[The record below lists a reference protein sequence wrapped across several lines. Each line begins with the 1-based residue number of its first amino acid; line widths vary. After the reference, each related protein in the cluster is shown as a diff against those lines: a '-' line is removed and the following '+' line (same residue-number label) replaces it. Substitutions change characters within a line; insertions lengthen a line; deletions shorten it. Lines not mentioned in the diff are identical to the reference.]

1 MAKLR
6 VVLSY
11 IHFPLA
17 LARYLNLALQRR
29 DDIELFTVG
38 PYTGAWIPWAGGM
51 QLPMKYA
58 KPPDLPLPVPDYSTA
73 VIVPIGYVERQLPW
87 KPDLWIQVDAGWHL
101 SGKPEHG
108 VNVFVG
114 TDPHVL
120 DYSQQRTLADVFF
133 CMQTP
138 YMAEGD
144 KYLPYAY
151 DPVYHAPEE
160 QPRNYDAVL
169 LGIHYD
175 ERNRLVEAL
184 REQGL
189 NVHYGQGPIFEEA
202 RAIYNQAPLAL
213 AWSSKQDLCARVF
226 EGAAMGRVVV
236 TNRVPDLG
244 RFFNEDTDL
253 IAFSS
258 LGEAVEKVMYY
269 HERPD
274 ELAEMAERGRAAVEP
289 HTWDARIQQVI
300 NECN

>member
-1 MAKLR
+1 MR

-17 LARYLNLALQRR
+17 LARYINLALLRR

-51 QLPMKYA
+51 ELPKHA
-58 KPPDLPLPVPDYSTA
+58 NPPDLPLPASGQLPD
-73 VIVPIGYVERQLPW
+73 VPITWVERQLPW
-87 KPDLWIQVDAGWHL
+87 RPDLWIHVDAGWHL
-101 SGKPEHG
+101 KGKPEHG

-120 DYSQQRTLADVFF
+120 DYSAQRTLADVFF

-151 DPVYHAPEE
+151 DPVFHAPEE

-169 LGIHYD
+169 LGIHYE

-189 NVHYGQGPIFEEA
+189 DVFYGQGPIFEEA

-213 AWSSKQDLCARVF
+213 AWSSKLDLCARVF

-258 LGEAVEKVMYY
+258 LGEAVEKVMNCINNPAQI
-269 HERPD
+269 HHIS
-274 ELAEMAERGRAAVEP
+274 AHARAAVEP
-289 HTWDARIQQVI
+289 HTWDSRIYQI
-300 NECN
+300 IEGAGL

>member
-1 MAKLR
+1 VAKLR
-6 VVLSY
+6 VVISY
-11 IHFPLA
+11 IHYPMA
-17 LARYLNLALQRR
+17 LARYIDFALRR
-29 DDIELFTVG
+29 REDVELYTVG

-58 KPPDLPLPVPDYSTA
+58 QPPNLPLPMNGNLPV
-73 VIVPIGYVERQLPW
+73 VPITWVEQQLRW
-87 KPDLWIQVDAGWHL
+87 QPDLWLHVDAGWYL
-101 SGKPEHG
+101 RGRPNHG
-108 VNVFVG
+108 FNVFVA

-120 DYSQQRTLADVFF
+120 DYSQQRQLADVFF

-138 YMAEGD
+138 YMQAGD

-151 DPVYHAPEE
+151 DPILHAPEE

-169 LGIHYD
+169 LGLHYE
-175 ERNRLVEAL
+175 ERNRLVSAL

-189 NVHYGQGPIFEEA
+189 NVHYDLGPIFDEA

-213 AWSSKQDLCARVF
+213 AWSSQQDLCARVF

-236 TNRVPDLG
+236 TNRVPDLSK
-244 RFFNEDTDL
+244 FFNEDTDL

-258 LGEAVEKVMYY
+258 VGEAVEKVMYY

-274 ELAEMAERGRAAVEP
+274 ELTEMAERGRAAVEL
-289 HTWDARIQQVI
+289 HTWDDRICQVI
-300 NECN
+300 EGSGL